1 MMIWTIAVMI
11 LMVLNDDDFNDAN
24 NDDDCNGTNYDNF
37 NGANEDDDFNG
48 DDNVDAR
55 PRQGHMDHEEIH
67 CCKDYYVD
75 QTQTGRMMMIM
86 MMMLAMLMMT
96 MSRMSARTGVNCSV
110 SMLEERSTLY
120 SGENLPNMYSGENLI
135 KLHI

>member
-1 MMIWTIAVMI
+1 MMIVMVPIMTISMVQMKMMI
-11 LMVLNDDDFNDAN
+11 LMVMIMLMQDPD
-24 NDDDCNGTNYDNF
+24 GI
-37 NGANEDDDFNG
+37 
-48 DDNVDAR
+48 
-55 PRQGHMDHEEIH
+55 RQGHMDHEEIH

>member
-1 MMIWTIAVMI
+1 MMM
-11 LMVLNDDDFNDAN
+11 MV
-24 NDDDCNGTNYDNF
+24 
-37 NGANEDDDFNG
+37 
-48 DDNVDAR
+48 
-55 PRQGHMDHEEIH
+55 I
-67 CCKDYYVD
+67 
-75 QTQTGRMMMIM
+75 MMIM

-135 KLHI
+135 KLHIWWGQWWTGQHKNMKTFSGETLTDFRKPNLPSWWVTLAMLIQITDENTNTNMVTIQIQTWLCVMWTYARIVVS